1 MRMDPLAVPRYRS
14 SLTHS
19 KVGAESGVSC
29 NRYRFPPLFESRML
43 LGHFVIWNA
52 IKQRRHYLMT
62 HLAKVVGPTLLGVGD
77 WFCGNMDPRKGSGGW
92 FQGDSGALHLLCALF
107 LSITS
112 RHNQNE
118 IIIQLTVIQNH
129 GEPWACFRA
138 HVVTWAV
145 GRGCKYKRS
154 WLALCSL
161 PAVQPVSNRPW
172 LVPALC

>member
-1 MRMDPLAVPRYRS
+1 
-14 SLTHS
+14 
-19 KVGAESGVSC
+19 
-29 NRYRFPPLFESRML
+29 
-43 LGHFVIWNA
+43 
-52 IKQRRHYLMT
+52 MT

-129 GEPWACFRA
+129 GEP
-138 HVVTWAV
+138 
-145 GRGCKYKRS
+145 
-154 WLALCSL
+154 
-161 PAVQPVSNRPW
+161 
-172 LVPALC
+172 